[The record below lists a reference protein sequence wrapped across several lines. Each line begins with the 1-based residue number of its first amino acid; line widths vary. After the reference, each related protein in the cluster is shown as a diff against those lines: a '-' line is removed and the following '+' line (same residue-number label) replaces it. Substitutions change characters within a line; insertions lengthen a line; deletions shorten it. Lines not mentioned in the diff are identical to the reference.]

1 MTRRREDRARRRDEF
16 REFDDEMTTEPSRR
30 GHRRGLGTAVVGFGV
45 LAVGVI
51 LTLDNLG
58 VIDGESFLSY
68 WPLLLMVV
76 GISHLVRP
84 PGSRR
89 IVGGLIWIVLGATIL
104 LSNLGIISFDI
115 WDLWPVLLVFLGF
128 SLITKPFRRRQI
140 SIDEAGGVFD
150 VTAILGGVNRRISA
164 ENFQG
169 GDAMAFLGGCEIDLR
184 DSSSEG
190 EPAEIHA
197 VAFWGGVEIRVP
209 QDWEVQVRGTAILG
223 AFEDKTRA
231 AEGSGRKVLVVSGLA
246 LMGSVEIAN

>member
-1 MTRRREDRARRRDEF
+1 MARRREDRARRRDEF
-16 REFDDEMTTEPSRR
+16 REFDNGTTRASRR
-30 GHRRGLGTAVVGFGV
+30 AHRRGVGTAVVGFGV
-45 LAVGVI
+45 LAAGII

-58 VIDGESFLSY
+58 VIDGEDFLSY

-89 IVGGLIWIVLGATIL
+89 IVGGLVWIAVGATML
-104 LSNLGIISFDI
+104 LSNLGFIGFDI
-115 WDLWPVLLVFLGF
+115 WDLWPIFLVILGL
-128 SLITKPFRRRQI
+128 SLIAKPFRRRQI
-140 SIDEAGGVFD
+140 SIDDAGGVFD
-150 VTAILGGVNRRISA
+150 VTAILGGVTRRIST
-164 ENFQG
+164 EDFQG

-190 EPAEIHA
+190 DPAEIHA
-197 VAFWGGVEIRVP
+197 IAFWGGVEIRVP

-231 AEGSGRKVLVVSGLA
+231 VEGGGRKVLIISGLA
-246 LMGSVEIAN
+246 MMGSVEISN